1 MKGLLRGIG
10 YFLLYMVFTIVI
22 QVALSFLII
31 QIAAGIGITG
41 QAEIEDFANKNIL
54 GMTIVSGILTI
65 LFLYLIFK
73 IPKKDIRNEWKLNS
87 FAFRD
92 ILKPCVLTFSLS
104 SVFSLLTLNAD
115 IENSR
120 LIASSAEYYSSM
132 VPFLGTVLMILNL
145 LVIAPIA
152 EELALRGIV
161 YTRIEKKSNHIVAI
175 IVSAVLFGL
184 MHFMAGGIILVAGTA
199 IMGLVFGLL
208 IYKYKSLWVCII
220 AHICAN
226 LPDFIYTKE
235 RMTSYGVK
243 IGLICVFSVAFLAV
257 LFWIFRE
264 KSANNKF
271 DNSLEYNQNN
281 ARW

>member
-54 GMTIVSGILTI
+54 GMTIVSGILTV

-73 IPKKDIRNEWKLNS
+73 LPKKDIRNEWKLNS

-92 ILKPCVLTFSLS
+92 ILKSCVLTFSLS

-145 LVIAPIA
+145 LVIAPFA

-161 YTRIEKKSNHIVAI
+161 YTRIEKELKPIVAI

-184 MHFMAGGIILVAGTA
+184 MHFMAGGIILVAGAT
-199 IMGLVFGLL
+199 IMGLAFGLL
-208 IYKYKSLWVCII
+208 MYKYKSLWLCII
-220 AHICAN
+220 AHMCAN
-226 LPDFIYTKE
+226 LPDFIYSKE
-235 RMTSYGVK
+235 RFASGGLK
-243 IGLICVFSVAFLAV
+243 IGLICVFSVTFLAV
-257 LFWIFRE
+257 LIWIFSE
-264 KSANNKF
+264 KKAAHKGK
-271 DNSLEYNQNN
+271 
-281 ARW
+281 

>member
-54 GMTIVSGILTI
+54 GMTIVSGILTV

-73 IPKKDIRNEWKLNS
+73 LPKKDIRNEWKLNS

-104 SVFSLLTLNAD
+104 SVFSLLTLNVD

-120 LIASSAEYYSSM
+120 LIAASAQYYSSK
-132 VPFLGTVLMILNL
+132 VPFMGTILMILNL
-145 LVIAPIA
+145 LVIAPFA

-161 YTRIEKKSNHIVAI
+161 YTRIEKELKPIVAI

-184 MHFMAGGIILVAGTA
+184 MHFMAGGIILVAGAT
-199 IMGLVFGLL
+199 IMGLAFGLL
-208 IYKYKSLWVCII
+208 MYKYKSLQICII

-226 LPDFIYTKE
+226 LPDFIYSKE
-235 RMTSYGVK
+235 RFASSDLK
-243 IGLICVFSVAFLAV
+243 IGLVGVFSVVLLAA
-257 LFWIFRE
+257 LFWIFSERE
-264 KSANNKF
+264 LNHHSK
-271 DNSLEYNQNN
+271 
-281 ARW
+281 

>member
-22 QVALSFLII
+22 QVALSFVII
-31 QIAAGIGITG
+31 QIAAGIRITG

-54 GMTIVSGILTI
+54 GMTIVSGILTV

-73 IPKKDIRNEWKLNS
+73 LPKKDIRNEWKLNS

-161 YTRIEKKSNHIVAI
+161 YTRIEKNSNHIVAI

-208 IYKYKSLWVCII
+208 FYKYKSLWVCII

-243 IGLICVFSVAFLAV
+243 IGLIFVFSVAFLAV

-271 DNSLEYNQNN
+271 DNSLEYQQEK
-281 ARW
+281 

>member
-54 GMTIVSGILTI
+54 GMTIVSGILTV

-73 IPKKDIRNEWKLNS
+73 LPKKDIRNEWKLNS

-145 LVIAPIA
+145 LVIAPFA

-184 MHFMAGGIILVAGTA
+184 MHFMAGGIILVAGAT
-199 IMGLVFGLL
+199 IMGLAFGLL
-208 IYKYKSLWVCII
+208 MYKYKSLWVCII

-257 LFWIFRE
+257 LVWIFRE
-264 KSANNKF
+264 KSANN
-271 DNSLEYNQNN
+271 
-281 ARW
+281 

>member
-10 YFLLYMVFTIVI
+10 YFLLYIVFTIAV
-22 QVALSFLII
+22 QVVLSIVVV
-31 QIAAGIGITG
+31 QIAPGMGITG
-41 QAEIEDFANKNIL
+41 QTQIEDFANKNIL

-92 ILKPCVLTFSLS
+92 IIKTCVLTFSLS

-271 DNSLEYNQNN
+271 DNSLE
-281 ARW
+281 

>member
-10 YFLLYMVFTIVI
+10 YFLLYMVFTIAVQIVLSIVI
-22 QVALSFLII
+22 A
-31 QIAAGIGITG
+31 QIAAGTG
-41 QAEIEDFANKNIL
+41 VAGQTEIEDFVNKNIL
-54 GMTIVSGILTI
+54 GMTIVSGLLTV
-65 LFLYLIFK
+65 LCLYLMFK
-73 IPKKDIRNEWKLNS
+73 IPKKDIRNEWKLNGFDLLNLIKACLMS
-87 FAFRD
+87 
-92 ILKPCVLTFSLS
+92 FSLS
-104 SVFSLLTLNAD
+104 SVISLLTLNVD

-120 LIASSAEYYSSM
+120 LIAASAQYYSSK
-132 VPFLGTVLMILNL
+132 VPFMGTILMILNL
-145 LVIAPIA
+145 LVIAPFV
-152 EELALRGIV
+152 EELALRGII
-161 YTRIEKKSNHIVAI
+161 YTRIEKELKPIVAI

-184 MHFMAGGIILVAGTA
+184 MHFMAGGIILVAGAT
-199 IMGLVFGLL
+199 IMGLAFGLL
-208 IYKYKSLWVCII
+208 MYKYKSLWVCII

-271 DNSLEYNQNN
+271 DNSLEYKQIN
-281 ARW
+281 

>member
-22 QVALSFLII
+22 QVALSFVII

-92 ILKPCVLTFSLS
+92 IIKTCVLTFSLS

-184 MHFMAGGIILVAGTA
+184 MHFMAGGIILVAGAT
-199 IMGLVFGLL
+199 IMGLAFGLL
-208 IYKYKSLWVCII
+208 MYKYKSLQICII

-226 LPDFIYTKE
+226 LPDFIYSKE
-235 RMTSYGVK
+235 RFASSDLK
-243 IGLICVFSVAFLAV
+243 IGLVGVFSVVLLAT

-264 KSANNKF
+264 KSANN
-271 DNSLEYNQNN
+271 
-281 ARW
+281 

>member
-22 QVALSFLII
+22 QVALSFVII
-31 QIAAGIGITG
+31 QIAAGIGING

-92 ILKPCVLTFSLS
+92 IIKTCVLTFSLS

-132 VPFLGTVLMILNL
+132 VPFLFFFLMILNL

-257 LFWIFRE
+257 LFSKKRK

-271 DNSLEYNQNN
+271 DNSLEYKQNN

>member
-22 QVALSFLII
+22 QVVLSFVII
-31 QIAAGIGITG
+31 QIAASIGITR

-54 GMTIVSGILTI
+54 GMTIVSGILTV

-73 IPKKDIRNEWKLNS
+73 LPKKDIRNEWKLNS

-92 ILKPCVLTFSLS
+92 ILKTCVLTFSLS

-161 YTRIEKKSNHIVAI
+161 YTRIEKNSNHIVAI

-271 DNSLEYNQNN
+271 DNSLEY
-281 ARW
+281 

>member
-10 YFLLYMVFTIVI
+10 YFLLYIVFTIAV
-22 QVALSFLII
+22 QVVLSIVVV
-31 QIAAGIGITG
+31 QIAPGMGITG
-41 QAEIEDFANKNIL
+41 QTQIEDFANKNIL
-54 GMTIVSGILTI
+54 GMTIVSGLLTV
-65 LFLYLIFK
+65 LFLYLWFK
-73 IPKKDIRNEWKLNS
+73 IPKKDIRKEWNLNS

-92 ILKPCVLTFSLS
+92 LIKACLLSFSLS
-104 SVFSLLTLNAD
+104 SVFSLLTLNVD

-120 LIASSAEYYSSM
+120 LITDSAQYYSSM
-132 VPFLGTVLMILNL
+132 VPYMGTILMVLNL
-145 LVIAPIA
+145 LVIAPA
-152 EELALRGIV
+152 VEELALRGIV

-257 LFWIFRE
+257 LVWIFRE
-264 KSANNKF
+264 KSANN
-271 DNSLEYNQNN
+271 
-281 ARW
+281 

>member
-22 QVALSFLII
+22 QVALSFVII

-199 IMGLVFGLL
+199 IMGLVFGL
-208 IYKYKSLWVCII
+208 KSLWVCII

-271 DNSLEYNQNN
+271 DNSLEYKQNN

>member
-54 GMTIVSGILTI
+54 GMTIVSGILTV

-73 IPKKDIRNEWKLNS
+73 LPKKDIRNEWKLNS

-208 IYKYKSLWVCII
+208 MYKYRSLWLCII

-226 LPDFIYTKE
+226 LPDFIYSKE
-235 RMTSYGVK
+235 RFASGGLK
-243 IGLICVFSVAFLAV
+243 ICLICVFIVVFLAA
-257 LFWIFRE
+257 LIWIFSE
-264 KSANNKF
+264 KRQCTKCNNT
-271 DNSLEYNQNN
+271 DE
-281 ARW
+281 

>member
-54 GMTIVSGILTI
+54 GMTIVSGILTV

-73 IPKKDIRNEWKLNS
+73 LPKKDIRNEWKLNS

-92 ILKPCVLTFSLS
+92 IIKPCVLTFSLS

-145 LVIAPIA
+145 LVIAPFA

-161 YTRIEKKSNHIVAI
+161 YTRIEKELKPIVAI

-184 MHFMAGGIILVAGTA
+184 MHFMAGGIILVAGAT
-199 IMGLVFGLL
+199 IMGLAFGLL
-208 IYKYKSLWVCII
+208 MYKYKSLQICII

-226 LPDFIYTKE
+226 LPDFIYSKE
-235 RMTSYGVK
+235 RFASSDLK
-243 IGLICVFSVAFLAV
+243 IGLVGVFSVVLLAT
-257 LFWIFRE
+257 LFWIFSE
-264 KSANNKF
+264 SKLNHHSK
-271 DNSLEYNQNN
+271 
-281 ARW
+281 

>member
-54 GMTIVSGILTI
+54 GMTIVSGLLTV
-65 LFLYLIFK
+65 LFLYLWFK
-73 IPKKDIRNEWKLNS
+73 IPKKDIRKEWKLNS

-92 ILKPCVLTFSLS
+92 IIKTCVLTFSLS

-264 KSANNKF
+264 KSANN
-271 DNSLEYNQNN
+271 
-281 ARW
+281 